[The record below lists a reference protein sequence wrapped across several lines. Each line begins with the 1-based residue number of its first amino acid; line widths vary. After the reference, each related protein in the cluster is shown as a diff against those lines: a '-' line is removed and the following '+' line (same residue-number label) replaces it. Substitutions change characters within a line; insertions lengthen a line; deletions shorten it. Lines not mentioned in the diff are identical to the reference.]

1 MYLLSAFFT
10 YLGSTNH
17 FKVDCN
23 SPWLYRLVSKMEK
36 KGLCPTFKLL
46 TSCTGKEK
54 GSERRPKIKL
64 RLGGRGKARKYA
76 AVKRGGRLKACV
88 RLGKVEIKEFGR
100 PKGHWSSRIKLR
112 LNRGGGQ

>member
-1 MYLLSAFFT
+1 MPLAVQISLKN
-10 YLGSTNH
+10 G
-17 FKVDCN
+17 
-23 SPWLYRLVSKMEK
+23 E